1 VQESVWRSGRS
12 VSWKARRKI
21 SYSIQKKNFEDLKKQ
36 MEESAKITP
45 VIKSNANEKL
55 QSSEVR

>member
-1 VQESVWRSGRS
+1 M
-12 VSWKARRKI
+12 SWKARRKI